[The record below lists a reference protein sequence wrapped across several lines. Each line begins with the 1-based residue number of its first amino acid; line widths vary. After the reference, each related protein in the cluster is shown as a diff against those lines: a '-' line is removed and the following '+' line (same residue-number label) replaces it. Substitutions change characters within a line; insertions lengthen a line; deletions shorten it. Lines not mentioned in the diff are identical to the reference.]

1 MMENPDYD
9 RRARFAL
16 EPDELLLEELDE
28 SRFEPMFL
36 AAGLVNKSRNR
47 SVEGRGFPTPRNCPL
62 DAKIKP

>member
-47 SVEGRGFPTPRNCPL
+47 SVEGRGFPTP
-62 DAKIKP
+62 